1 MSEAQLKTQFIS
13 SPVFGGI
20 KKLFDRLG
28 MRKSAFNVLIF
39 QATFFEVEK
48 MIITTEQKFT
58 VHFSPRT
65 AVGNF
70 ATIDGIPLWSLSNE
84 DVVEMEVAEGGM
96 SAEFFA
102 REIGQTMLTV
112 IADAD
117 LSEGVRELTGVLDIS
132 VIGAEATTIIL
143 EPGPAELQ

>member
-1 MSEAQLKTQFIS
+1 MIEAKVKTQFIS

-58 VHFSPRT
+58 VHFSP
-65 AVGNF
+65 
-70 ATIDGIPLWSLSNE
+70 
-84 DVVEMEVAEGGM
+84 
-96 SAEFFA
+96 
-102 REIGQTMLTV
+102 
-112 IADAD
+112 
-117 LSEGVRELTGVLDIS
+117 
-132 VIGAEATTIIL
+132 
-143 EPGPAELQ
+143 